1 MKFNC
6 LIQMGDEG
14 FQFVPVGEPGMF
26 DGMFP
31 KPFGITPPRKRPV
44 KGNYVEAR

>member
-6 LIQMGDEG
+6 LIQMGDKR

-26 DGMFP
+26 DEMFAKPSGM
-31 KPFGITPPRKRPV
+31 TPP
-44 KGNYVEAR
+44 KGPTKANMWEAR